1 MVLTC
6 SDLTATF
13 LTRDFNLKETIFIAT
28 GTAEVDL
35 EKIKL
40 QLGVSFKTQTLADGR
55 IVPAIDTVDVIVD
68 IDRNDLK
75 FHIHG
80 NIWTDIASI
89 FEPLFK
95 GAVLDEIT
103 SQLNNAM
110 KVTAPTLANQ
120 FIAGTEA
127 NSMII
132 PDLWFDWMTEQ
143 PFYVTDTSLEF
154 GGRAILY
161 DSEFGETVPT
171 SWPEM
176 PYKVDSEPSGIQVFI
191 SEQSVNA
198 ALTAL
203 LEKHPVDVWLNATM
217 VPASSKL
224 QLNTGALEK
233 VLPGISDYYGANQTV
248 NVRVNVTDVYDA
260 TFLEGKE
267 TVGLNA
273 DWNMKIY
280 VDTVNGTTDLAA
292 DLTFTK
298 MIADASILIDGY
310 NVTGN
315 FTKLKVSTITVNS
328 CAFGT
333 ISTFKLKMEINV
345 GLAVAAV
352 PINKALSSLVIP
364 ETVLGVFTLS
374 DLVIDYYDGFLFG
387 GATPTFIA
395 PTEYTIEKMLGLMI
409 HEAFLTE

>member
-1 MVLTC
+1 M
-6 SDLTATF
+6 
-13 LTRDFNLKETIFIAT
+13 
-28 GTAEVDL
+28 
-35 EKIKL
+35 
-40 QLGVSFKTQTLADGR
+40 
-55 IVPAIDTVDVIVD
+55 
-68 IDRNDLK
+68 
-75 FHIHG
+75 
-80 NIWTDIASI
+80 
-89 FEPLFK
+89 
-95 GAVLDEIT
+95 
-103 SQLNNAM
+103 
-110 KVTAPTLANQ
+110 
-120 FIAGTEA
+120 
-127 NSMII
+127 
-132 PDLWFDWMTEQ
+132 
-143 PFYVTDTSLEF
+143 
-154 GGRAILY
+154 
-161 DSEFGETVPT
+161 
-171 SWPEM
+171 
-176 PYKVDSEPSGIQVFI
+176 
-191 SEQSVNA
+191 
-198 ALTAL
+198 
-203 LEKHPVDVWLNATM
+203 
-217 VPASSKL
+217 
-224 QLNTGALEK
+224 
-233 VLPGISDYYGANQTV
+233 
-248 NVRVNVTDVYDA
+248 TDVYDA
-260 TFLEGKE
+260 TFLAGKE

-395 PTEYTIEKMLGLMI
+395 PTEYTIEKMLRSVI

>member
-13 LTRDFNLKETIFIAT
+13 LTKDFNLKETILIAT
-28 GTAEVDL
+28 GSAEVDL
-35 EKIKL
+35 KKIKL

-68 IDRNDLK
+68 IDRSDLD

-80 NIWTDIASI
+80 NVWTWVASL

-103 SQLNNAM
+103 SQLNTAM
-110 KVTAPTLANQ
+110 KTTAPKLANA
-120 FIAGTEA
+120 FIASTEA

-143 PFYVTDTSLEF
+143 PFLVTDTSLEF
-154 GGRAILY
+154 GARAILY
-161 DSEFGETVPT
+161 DDIFGETVPAT
-171 SWPEM
+171 WPEM
-176 PYKVDSEPSGIQVFI
+176 PYKVDSEASGIQVFI
-191 SEQSVNA
+191 SEESVNS

-203 LEKHPVDVWLNATM
+203 LEKHPVDVWLNSTL
-217 VPASSKL
+217 VPATSPI
-224 QLNTGALEK
+224 QLNTGSLEK
-233 VLPGISDYYGANQTV
+233 VFPGISAYYGANQTA
-248 NVRVNVTDVYDA
+248 NVRVNVTNVYGA
-260 TFLEGKE
+260 TFTEGKE

-315 FTKLKVSTITVNS
+315 FTKLKVSQIAVNS
-328 CAFGT
+328 CGFGT

-345 GLAVAAV
+345 GLAIAAV

-364 ETVLGVFTLS
+364 
-374 DLVIDYYDGFLFG
+374 
-387 GATPTFIA
+387 
-395 PTEYTIEKMLGLMI
+395 
-409 HEAFLTE
+409 